1 MEATVKD
8 RADDFIFMEE
18 ELLARREQADAVL
31 PRTGNADDDADP
43 DPECLPCLIA
53 DLDD

>member
-1 MEATVKD
+1 MEATITGRSVD
-8 RADDFIFMEE
+8 LIQMEE
-18 ELLARREQADAVL
+18 ELIAQREQADAVL
-31 PRTGNADDDADP
+31 QQGQDVEDDSDP

>member
-1 MEATVKD
+1 MEVIITE
-8 RADDFIFMEE
+8 RSDDFISMEE
-18 ELLARREQADAVL
+18 ELIAQREQADAVL
-31 PRTGNADDDADP
+31 QQGQDVEDDSDP

>member
-1 MEATVKD
+1 MEATITD

-18 ELLARREQADAVL
+18 ELLAQREQADAVL
-31 PRTGNADDDADP
+31 QRTEEAGGDADS

>member
-1 MEATVKD
+1 MEATITD
-8 RADDFIFMEE
+8 WADDFIYMEE
-18 ELLARREQADAVL
+18 ELLAQREQADAVSQ
-31 PRTGNADDDADP
+31 RIEEADDDVIP